1 MTAHPSV
8 DGLPCPIKTRTRL
21 LSALAIVVMAAVLLP
36 ACGPSEIERGQAVF
50 QANCAACHGELGQGQ
65 PDWHIRTA
73 SGVLPAPP
81 LNGDGHTWHHGD
93 GTLYRTV
100 SLGGAIYESPDVPS
114 FKSGM
119 PAFGQKLT
127 HEEIVAVI
135 NYAKSQWRGKAA
147 NGLVKSEAQ
156 AQTSEADPFPAPER

>member
-8 DGLPCPIKTRTRL
+8 DGLPRPIMTRTRL
-21 LSALAIVVMAAVLLP
+21 LAALAIVVMAAVLLP
-36 ACGPSEIERGQAVF
+36 ACGQSEIERGQAVF
-50 QANCAACHGELGQGQ
+50 QANCATCHSEYGQGQ
-65 PDWHIRTA
+65 PDWHIPTP

-100 SLGGAIYESPDVPS
+100 SLGGAIYESPDAPS

-135 NYAKSQWRGKAA
+135 NYVKSLWGDKAA
-147 NGLVKSEAQ
+147 HGLVKREAQ
-156 AQTSEADPFPAPER
+156 AQASDEDPFPAPER

>member
-1 MTAHPSV
+1 M
-8 DGLPCPIKTRTRL
+8 TRTRL
-21 LSALAIVVMAAVLLP
+21 LAALAIVVMAAILLP
-36 ACGPSEIERGQAVF
+36 ACGQSEIERGQAVF
-50 QANCAACHGELGQGQ
+50 QANCATCHGEYGQGQ
-65 PDWHIRTA
+65 PDWHIATP

-100 SLGGAIYESPDVPS
+100 SLGGATYESPDAPS

-135 NYAKSQWRGKAA
+135 NYVKSLWGDKAA
-147 NGLVKSEAQ
+147 HGLVKREAQ
-156 AQTSEADPFPAPER
+156 AQASEEDPFPTPGR

>member
-1 MTAHPSV
+1 M
-8 DGLPCPIKTRTRL
+8 TRTRL
-21 LSALAIVVMAAVLLP
+21 LALAIVVMAAVLLP
-36 ACGPSEIERGQAVF
+36 ACGQSEIERGQAVF
-50 QANCAACHGELGQGQ
+50 QANCATCHGEYGQGQ
-65 PDWHIRTA
+65 PDWHIPTA

-100 SLGGAIYESPDVPS
+100 SLGGAIYESPDAPS
-114 FKSGM
+114 FRSGM

-135 NYAKSQWRGKAA
+135 NYVKSLLGDKAA
-147 NGLVKSEAQ
+147 HGLVKREAQ
-156 AQTSEADPFPAPER
+156 AQASEQDPFPTP